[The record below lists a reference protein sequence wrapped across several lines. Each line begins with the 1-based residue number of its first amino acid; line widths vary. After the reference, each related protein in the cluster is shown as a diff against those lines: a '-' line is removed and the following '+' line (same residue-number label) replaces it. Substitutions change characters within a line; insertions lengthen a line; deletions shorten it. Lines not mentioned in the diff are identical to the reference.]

1 MTNTVV
7 ERPNLEAMDPYT
19 FFAYLGKRV
28 IHPGGR
34 RATNELIEM
43 GDFSPGQRVL
53 DVGCGVGTTAIHLAH
68 QFGVEV
74 TAVDISRLMLE
85 RAEVNVR
92 RSGVRGRVQVK
103 AGDILHLDFPD
114 SSFDRVVAE
123 AVTMFV
129 DRDRAARELVR
140 VVRPGGLVLATEF
153 HWRKPPTPAA
163 REAFLGQLCPG
174 MLFDTKEDWL
184 RIYGDAGLRD
194 IEVRSGPFEMMTVRG
209 FLGDE
214 GLGGAASFMMHGLA
228 RPERVKKL
236 AYVVPRVARAVP
248 YLGYIAVA
256 GRRPEYMSRP

>member
-114 SSFDRVVAE
+114 SSFDRVVAQ

-194 IEVRSGPFEMMTVRG
+194 IECRSGPFGMMTVR
-209 FLGDE
+209 
-214 GLGGAASFMMHGLA
+214 
-228 RPERVKKL
+228 R
-236 AYVVPRVARAVP
+236 
-248 YLGYIAVA
+248 
-256 GRRPEYMSRP
+256 